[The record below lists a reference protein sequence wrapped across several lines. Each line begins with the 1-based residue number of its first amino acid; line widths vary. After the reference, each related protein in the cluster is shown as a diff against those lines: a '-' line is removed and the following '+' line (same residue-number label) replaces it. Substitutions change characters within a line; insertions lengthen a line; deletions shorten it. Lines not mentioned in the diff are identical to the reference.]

1 MEKILL
7 SVQLYSVSYRDHFYV
22 YFKII
27 VGDGGVD
34 HERILSLCAT
44 VLELSVKKSVIPLVK
59 NGTLLCKIWD
69 GPRREEF
76 IERLKRDFKQVYTV
90 KPKASRDHSA
100 EIYLLAIKKL
110 L

>member
-1 MEKILL
+1 MVKILNFYIPPFC
-7 SVQLYSVSYRDHFYV
+7 YSDHFRA
-22 YFKII
+22 YFYNIA
-27 VGDGGVD
+27 GDGGID

-44 VLELSVKKSVIPLVK
+44 VLELSMKKLVIPLVK

-69 GPRREEF
+69 GPKRDEF
-76 IERLKRDFKQVYTV
+76 IERLKKDFRRVYTV

-110 L
+110 F